1 MKTVTKL
8 EAASRQLETAIRLFF
23 SGGDSISIHTLA
35 ASAANVFADVSDRKL
50 GQSWRSII
58 RETNKLSERQLKEI
72 IHREWNFVKHAD
84 HDTDS
89 TLEFDESTTD
99 HVSFVASLECGE
111 VKKDLSHIMEV
122 FQIWYIAA
130 YPDKFD
136 STEAVFDTA
145 QRALPDLSRLERSEQ
160 IRIGAKLLDEK
171 LREYARS

>member
-1 MKTVTKL
+1 MAIVTKL
-8 EAASRQLETAIRLFF
+8 EAARRQLDTAIRLFF

-58 RETNKLSERQLKEI
+58 RETNKISKSQLKDI
-72 IHREWNFVKHAD
+72 IHREWNFFKHAD
-84 HDTDS
+84 RDTDS

-99 HVSFVASLECGE
+99 HVIFVASLECGE
-111 VKKDLSHIMEV
+111 VKKDLSRIMEV

-136 STEAVFDTA
+136 STEPVFETA
-145 QRALPDLSRLERSEQ
+145 KKSLPDLPRLERSEQ
-160 IRIGAKLLDEK
+160 IRAGAKFLTEML
-171 LREYARS
+171 